1 MILEISLLVIAIVS
15 VAVVG
20 LKDLLHAVI
29 LMAGADAVLA
39 LVFFL
44 LGAPDI
50 AITQVAVTAG
60 LTTVIFL
67 IAIGRTRRM
76 EAPFIVR
83 PKVKEAKT

>member
-1 MILEISLLVIAIVS
+1 MILETALIVLAIAS
-15 VAVVG
+15 VATVC

-29 LMAGADAVLA
+29 VMAGADAVLA
-39 LVFFL
+39 LIFYL
-44 LGAPDI
+44 IGAPDI

-76 EAPFIVR
+76 E
-83 PKVKEAKT
+83 E